1 MLSFNSIAKAAVFI
15 VLLVIPATIYLYFI
29 AQLKSLPKLGY
40 FGPREAISKT
50 VDGELVTDTLYHEV
64 PEFSFI
70 NQNNQVIT
78 DNHFKGR
85 VYVADFFFASCQ
97 SICPIMSSQLERV
110 QAKYR
115 DNDQLGILSHTVDP
129 ESDSVAVLRSYAS
142 LHEALDNKWEFIT
155 GNKKEIYEIARKG
168 YFVSASE
175 GDGGEED
182 FIHSPYF
189 VLVDTKKHLRGFY
202 DGTDSLEVNKL
213 LVDIDILLAESKK
226 QNKKTQQP

>member
-40 FGPREAISKT
+40 FGPRDAISKT
-50 VDGELVTDTLYHEV
+50 VDGELVTDTLYHKV

>member
-1 MLSFNSIAKAAVFI
+1 MFSPNNIAKAAVFVI
-15 VLLVIPATIYLYFI
+15 LLVIPATIYLYFI

-50 VDGELVTDTLYHEV
+50 VDGERVTDTLYHEV

-115 DNDQLGILSHTVDP
+115 DNDKLGILSHTVDP
-129 ESDSVAVLRSYAS
+129 ESDSVAVLRS
-142 LHEALDNKWEFIT
+142 LPDR
-155 GNKKEIYEIARKG
+155 ARRHRRRCRRRG
-168 YFVSASE
+168 GSRNR
-175 GDGGEED
+175 GDAPPLTD
-182 FIHSPYF
+182 WFDSPGSGAHRA
-189 VLVDTKKHLRGFY
+189 VRWHRVVGRRRGC
-202 DGTDSLEVNKL
+202 
-213 LVDIDILLAESKK
+213 
-226 QNKKTQQP
+226 

>member
-1 MLSFNSIAKAAVFI
+1 MFSSNSIAKTAVF
-15 VLLVIPATIYLYFI
+15 VTLLVIPATVYLYFI

-40 FGPREAISKT
+40 FGPREAIVNT
-50 VDGELVTDTLYHEV
+50 IDGEQVTDTMYHAV
-64 PEFSFI
+64 PDFSFI

-78 DNHFKGR
+78 DANFENK

-110 QAKYR
+110 QEKYR
-115 DNDQLGILSHTVDP
+115 GNDKVGILSHTVDP
-129 ESDSVAVLRSYAS
+129 ERDSVPVLRSYAN
-142 LHEALDNKWEFIT
+142 LHEAVDNKWEFIT
-155 GNKKEIYEIARKG
+155 GNKKEIYEIARRG

-182 FIHSPYF
+182 FIHSPLF
-189 VLVDTKKHLRGFY
+189 VLVDTKKHLRGYY

-213 LVDIDILLAESKK
+213 LVDIDVLLAESKK
-226 QNKKTQQP
+226 ENSKTRKQ

>member
-1 MLSFNSIAKAAVFI
+1 MLSSNIIAKAAVFI
-15 VLLVIPATIYLYFI
+15 ILLVIPATIYLYFI
-29 AQLKSLPKLGY
+29 AQLKSIPKLGY
-40 FGPREAISKT
+40 FGPRDAISKT

-70 NQNNQVIT
+70 NQNNQVVT
-78 DNHFKGR
+78 SNHFEDR
-85 VYVADFFFASCQ
+85 VYVADFFFTSCQ

-115 DNDQLGILSHTVDP
+115 ENNLVAILSHTVDP
-129 ESDSVAVLRSYAS
+129 ESDSVEVLRSYAT

-175 GDGGEED
+175 GDGGDED

-213 LVDIDILLAESKK
+213 LVDIDVLLAESRNNNKK
-226 QNKKTQQP
+226 QH